1 MTRPPELDD
10 EEQFFPPFQGFP
22 KEALS
27 FLKQLKKNNTK
38 EWFQA
43 HKAEYES
50 TVKFPMQC
58 LVATLG
64 MMLKSDLPD
73 YAFNPK
79 KSIFRIHRDA
89 RFSKDKSPYKTNVA
103 AAFNLANRTSE
114 AVELPGFYLHIEPK
128 MKDGWGTFAG
138 GGLYKPASLHLKAIR
153 EKIAREPDRFVS
165 IIEDK
170 TFKKFFKG
178 IEGEKLKTHP
188 KGYDPT
194 HPMIEHL
201 KHKQFF
207 VSREFD
213 EEEIHNPIFAKH
225 VAETL
230 RATIPLVNFLNAA
243 LKDIQQTSRNMLDNE
258 KM

>member
-1 MTRPPELDD
+1 MNRPPELND
-10 EEQFFPPFQGFP
+10 EELHFPPFQGFP

-27 FLKQLKKNNTK
+27 FLKKLKKNNTK

-43 HKAEYES
+43 HKEEYEEV
-50 TVKFPMQC
+50 VKFPMQC

-64 MMLKSDLPD
+64 AMLKSDLPE

-79 KSIFRIHRDA
+79 KSIFRIHRDV

-103 AAFNLANRTSE
+103 ASFNLANRTGE

-128 MKDGWGTFAG
+128 SKEGWGTFAG
-138 GGLYKPASLHLKAIR
+138 GGLYMPASFHLNAIR
-153 EKIAREPDRFVS
+153 DKIAREPERFLN
-165 IIEDK
+165 IIEEK
-170 TFKKFFKG
+170 KFKKLFKG
-178 IEGEKLKTHP
+178 IEGEKLKTNP

-207 VSREFD
+207 VSHEFY

-230 RATIPLVNFLNAA
+230 RATIPLVDFLNTAVKGIS
-243 LKDIQQTSRNMLDNE
+243 LKKPNAEIN
-258 KM
+258 